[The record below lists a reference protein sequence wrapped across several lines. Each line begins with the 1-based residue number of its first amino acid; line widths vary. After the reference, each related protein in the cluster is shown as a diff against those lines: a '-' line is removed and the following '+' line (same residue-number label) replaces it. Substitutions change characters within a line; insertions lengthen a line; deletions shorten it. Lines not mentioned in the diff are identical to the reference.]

1 VLELGGQGRR
11 LREWKEGS
19 VDAVQLWL
27 CVFVVV
33 YEREPGMRG
42 RGERGQT
49 HKDRLETRQTYF

>member
-1 VLELGGQGRR
+1 VQGPR

-19 VDAVQLWL
+19 VDAELWL
-27 CVFVVV
+27 CVVVVV

-49 HKDRLETRQTYF
+49 HKDRLETRQTYY